1 MKTIGMV
8 VAMQSEVESFLSA
21 KKLKVERIKY
31 GGFDV
36 MKFNLGQNE
45 VYCVRSGVGEI
56 FASAATQ
63 MLISVYKVEVI
74 INFGVCG
81 ALTERLGVGE
91 VALVEGVVHYDFDTS
106 PIDGCEIGRYLQYP
120 EVTLRPDK
128 ALLELAKK
136 VNPQI
141 QSVVCASADK
151 FVADEKIKENLAKT
165 YGTDVCEMESAGVL
179 LACLNMEVPCL
190 IVKAISDGKGGVEEF
205 KQMVTHASQ
214 QYVEFVQKL
223 SEIL

>member
-21 KKLKVERIKY
+21 KNLKVENFKY
-31 GGFDV
+31 GGFDL
-36 MKFNLGQNE
+36 MKFNLGKNE

-63 MLISVYKVEVI
+63 MLISVYNVDVV

-81 ALTERLGVGE
+81 ALTERLNVGE
-91 VALVEGVVHYDFDTS
+91 VALIEGVVHYDFDTS
-106 PIDGCEIGRYLQYP
+106 PIDGCEVGRYLQYP

-128 ALLELAKK
+128 SLIALAKSI
-136 VNPQI
+136 NPQI
-141 QSVVCASADK
+141 QTVVCASADK

-165 YGTDVCEMESAGVL
+165 YGASVCEMESAGVL
-179 LACLNMEVPCL
+179 LACLNMNVPCL
-190 IVKAISDGKGGVEEF
+190 IVKAVSDGKGGAEEF
-205 KQMVTHASQ
+205 KKMVTHASC
-214 QYVEFVQKL
+214 QYVEFVQRL
-223 SEIL
+223 SESL